1 MSKTDPA
8 LALGPVK
15 GRPMLNWVGKRA
27 LSRVTAFAAQ
37 QSEVFDPRQTLDTAT
52 PPPGWPAA
60 YPPAGLLFHG
70 DNKEVLA
77 TLLTNGFRNKV
88 NLIYIDPPFDSG
100 ADYVR
105 KVQLRGKTHAGTLE
119 AAGYSVGEQVQY
131 TDIWANDNYLQFMY
145 ERLILLKELLADDG
159 SIYLHCDP
167 KKGYYLRCLMDE
179 VFGPENFLNEI
190 VWSYR
195 RWSTDTTKYNA
206 MHDTLLY
213 YQKGDDPVF
222 NLLSIEPS
230 DSVLTRQ
237 ERGWDQNVVPI
248 NGIKQPQLLVYDQT
262 KVDQAVAEGR
272 LDLSKFARIVQREPG
287 SMPVSDVWTDI
298 YYINSQAAERTGYP
312 TQKPE
317 DLLERILTV
326 SSKPG
331 DIVLDC
337 FLGSGT
343 TAAVAQRL
351 GRRWIGADINKGAIQ
366 LASKRLQEIIV
377 AQAGGNGK
385 AKQNGLQGMEH
396 GPAPAQTA
404 FAVYRVNDYDLT
416 VQHNEMVALAC
427 EQIGV
432 VRSKTDDYFDGTLGS
447 GTTQELVKIVPFQ
460 HPASRSDLEAIVS
473 KLGERPDETRGILLV
488 AVGKELTVD
497 SWLDDWNRHRGVT
510 RRDEAGRPVEFVNKI
525 RLIDLRTDAK
535 YGRFLIHQA
544 AGAELTV
551 TRAGDQLQIRID
563 DFLSPTIIERLGIDT
578 AANPLFRVRIPDWR
592 AMVNAVEI
600 DSAYDGTVFHITHS
614 DIPAKKTDLVSG
626 TYQLTAPADPTTIA
640 VKITDMLGEEVLLTR
655 QV

>member
-8 LALGPVK
+8 LELGPVK

-37 QSEVFDPRQTLDTAT
+37 QSEVFDPQQTLAGAT

-77 TLLTNGFRNKV
+77 TLLTNGFRGRV

-105 KVQLRGKTHAGTLE
+105 KVQLRGKSDAGAL
-119 AAGYSVGEQVQY
+119 AAEGYSVGEQVQY

-145 ERLILLKELLADDG
+145 ERLILLKELLADNG
-159 SIYLHCDP
+159 SIYLHCDDT
-167 KKGYYLRCLMDE
+167 KAHLLRCLLDE
-179 VFGPENFLNEI
+179 VFGPENFMNE
-190 VWSYR
+190 
-195 RWSTDTTKYNA
+195 
-206 MHDTLLY
+206 
-213 YQKGDDPVF
+213 
-222 NLLSIEPS
+222 
-230 DSVLTRQ
+230 VLWLFR
-237 ERGWDQNVVPI
+237 ERGISTTTWNRKHNNIFVYAKHLNQQTFNVKLVRENYSDETRKKFKYQDEEGLYQIRGRNIQGSPVRQAD
-248 NGIKQPQLLVYDQT
+248 GLRPEHEQLHPGLTYRQYIQEGQLPLDWWEISLVN
-262 KVDQAVAEGR
+262 K
-272 LDLSKFARIVQREPG
+272 
-287 SMPVSDVWTDI
+287 
-298 YYINSQAAERTGYP
+298 AANERTSYP

-317 DLLERILTV
+317 ELLEKIVLA
-326 SSKPG
+326 SSNPG

-343 TAAVAQRL
+343 MAAVAQRL

-366 LASKRLQEIIV
+366 TASRRLQEIIV

-385 AKQNGLQGMEH
+385 AKQNGLQGMEA
-396 GPAPAQTA
+396 GPGPAQTA
-404 FAVYRVNDYDLT
+404 FAVYRVNDYDLA

-460 HPASRSDLEAIVS
+460 HPASRSDLEEIVR

-488 AVGKELTVD
+488 AVGTERTVE

-510 RRDEAGRPVEFVNKI
+510 RRDEAGNPVEFVNKI
-525 RLIDLRTDAK
+525 RVIDLRTDAK
-535 YGRFLIHQA
+535 YGRFLIHQP
-544 AGAELTV
+544 AGAEVTV
-551 TRAGDQLQIRID
+551 TRAGDQIQIRID
-563 DFLSPTIIERLGIDT
+563 DFLSPTIIERLGIAT
-578 AANPLFRVRIPDWR
+578 ADNPLFRVRIPDWR

-600 DSAYDGTVFHITHS
+600 DSAYDGAVFRITQS
-614 DIPAKKTDLVSG
+614 DIPAKKTDLVKG
-626 TYQLTAPADPTTIA
+626 TYQLTAPADPTTVA
-640 VKITDMLGEEVLLTR
+640 VKITDMLGEEVLITQ

>member
-8 LALGPVK
+8 LALSPVK

-37 QSEVFDPRQTLDTAT
+37 QSEVFDPRQTLAGTT
-52 PPPGWPAA
+52 PPAGWPAA
-60 YPPAGLLFHG
+60 FPPAGLLFHG

-77 TLLTNGFRNKV
+77 TLLTNGLRGKI

-105 KVQLRGKTHAGTLE
+105 KVQLRGKTDAGALA

-145 ERLILLKELLADDG
+145 ERLILLKELLADNG
-159 SIYLHCDP
+159 SIYLHCDWH
-167 KKGYYLRCLMDE
+167 KSYYLRCLLDE
-179 VFGPENFLNEI
+179 VFEADNFVNEI
-190 VWSYR
+190 VWAYR
-195 RWSTDTTKYNA
+195 SGGASRTESLPRK
-206 MHDTLLY
+206 HDVILWY
-213 YQKGDDPVF
+213 KKGGDCTV
-222 NLLSIEPS
+222 
-230 DSVLTRQ
+230 
-237 ERGWDQNVVPI
+237 
-248 NGIKQPQLLVYDQT
+248 
-262 KVDQAVAEGR
+262 
-272 LDLSKFARIVQREPG
+272 
-287 SMPVSDVWTDI
+287 
-298 YYINSQAAERTGYP
+298 NSQTERQYLEKAFMGSSQDEDGRFYVDTILRDVVEGLVKVVTKSGKIREYNVRPVLNLSSERTDYP

-317 DLLERILTV
+317 GLLELLIEIA
-326 SSKPG
+326 SNPG

-366 LASKRLQEIIV
+366 TASRRLQEIIV

-396 GPAPAQTA
+396 DAAPAQTA
-404 FAVYRVNDYDLT
+404 FAVYRVNDYDLA

-460 HPASRSDLEAIVS
+460 HPASRSDLEEIIS

-497 SWLDDWNRHRGVT
+497 SWLDEWNHRRGVT

-544 AGAELTV
+544 ASAELTV
-551 TRAGDQLQIRID
+551 TRAGDQIQIRID
-563 DFLSPTIIERLGIDT
+563 SFLSPTIIERLGIDT
-578 AANPLFRVRIPDWR
+578 ADNPLFRVRIPDWR

-600 DSAYDGTVFHITHS
+600 DSAYDGAVFHITHS
-614 DIPAKKTDLVSG
+614 DIPAKKTDLVNG
-626 TYQLTAPADPTTIA
+626 TYQLTAPADPTTVA
-640 VKITDMLGEEVLLTR
+640 VKITDMLGEEVLLIR